1 MDTLARRFQ
10 RYIVIGLLGLMTV
23 VVFLSTVEL
32 AVVLVQQLLKPPRYL
47 LDIRE
52 MLVLFSF
59 FLMVLIGLELWETL
73 RIYLS
78 ESVVHV
84 EVILMVAIIAVSRK
98 VIVLNIESL
107 DPLALL
113 GIAAIIVALS
123 TGYYVVKKALAMGA
137 PGH

>member
-98 VIVLNIESL
+98 VIVLSLESL